1 MLGPSG
7 VGKSSLT
14 KAMAE
19 FLFGDERK
27 GLYVLILVQVAR
39 GCVDPD
45 PLSQDS
51 DKHVGAEQQA

>member
-1 MLGPSG
+1 MLAPSG

-27 GLYVLILVQVAR
+27 GLQVTDEMLVIVN
-39 GCVDPD
+39 
-45 PLSQDS
+45 
-51 DKHVGAEQQA
+51 